1 MFQCLRF
8 MLPMQRVLPGLGA
21 KIPHASWT
29 HTHTKQNTDNRSNI
43 ITNPIKTLKMAHIK
57 KKKRKRNKENLQES
71 YLARLGHMPT
81 LDQSPMQEKSQC

>member
-1 MFQCLRF
+1 MVQCLRF
-8 MLPMQRVLPGLGA
+8 MLLMQRVLPGLGA

-29 HTHTKQNTDNRSNI
+29 HTHTKQNTDHRSNI

-57 KKKRKRNKENLQES
+57 KKRKKENLQES